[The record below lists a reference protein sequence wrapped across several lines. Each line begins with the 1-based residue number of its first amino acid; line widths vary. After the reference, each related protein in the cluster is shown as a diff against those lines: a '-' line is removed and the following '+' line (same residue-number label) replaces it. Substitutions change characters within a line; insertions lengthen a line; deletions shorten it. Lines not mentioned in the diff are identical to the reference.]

1 MANTK
6 QQAAVAA
13 AQTLIGVM
21 QQMQALR
28 ASAKAFVDQYNSEG
42 WAAIWNAMATYAVN
56 TDGSPGAADGAPVVT
71 HPISVSQLNKSAT
84 QIIAGVSALQDFL
97 SFCQNAAVATSQR
110 SQTIDDLAS

>member
-6 QQAAVAA
+6 QQGAIAA

-42 WAAIWNAMATYAVN
+42 WTAFWNAMATYAVN
-56 TDGSPGAADGAPVVT
+56 ADGSPGAVDGAPVVT
-71 HPISVSQLNKSAT
+71 HPTSVGQINKSAT
-84 QIIAGVSALQDFL
+84 SLIAGVTALQDFL
-97 SFCQNAAVATSQR
+97 NFCQNSAVATAQR